1 MAAPID
7 DTPFPGAPAGPYVD
21 GFAVTP
27 NDSADLPRVTNAI
40 HVGTAGNLR
49 CITAKGSDITIAVT
63 AGWHR
68 IRLTRIL
75 STSTTAAGISGW
87 V

>member
-1 MAAPID
+1 MAVHD
-7 DTPFPGAPAGPYVD
+7 DFPFPGAPGGPYID
-21 GFAVTP
+21 GWPVTP
-27 NDSADLPRVTNAI
+27 NDSVDLEQVTNAI

-49 CITAKGSDITIAVT
+49 CITARGRDIVVAVT

-68 IRLTRIL
+68 IRVTRIF